1 MQMVNNWAVKATRC
15 SDTASTC
22 SMGVAKNV
30 KHLNW
35 ARIVTGAKMDA
46 LEAGQEIPAWAE
58 AVSQCVSP
66 LSMQMH
72 CT

>member
-1 MQMVNNWAVKATRC
+1 
-15 SDTASTC
+15 
-22 SMGVAKNV
+22 MGVAKNV

-58 AVSQCVSP
+58 AVSQCVC
-66 LSMQMH
+66 LCQ
-72 CT
+72 CTCTAHDSRQACLT

>member
-1 MQMVNNWAVKATRC
+1 MVNLQTLGVSLTQGSKPLLFPFLAALTQQY
-15 SDTASTC
+15 C

-58 AVSQCVSP
+58 AVSQ
-66 LSMQMH
+66 
-72 CT
+72 